1 MFRGRE
7 MVHQEYGRKLLD
19 RMAEEL
25 KEVAIIERTPLVE
38 GRNMIMI
45 MSPLNKKHAKGD
57 QHSNDRHPTQEVEM
71 TVTVPE
77 QEAAG
82 EELGAESGSNN
93 DHAED
98 TNP

>member
-1 MFRGRE
+1 
-7 MVHQEYGRKLLD
+7 VHQEYGRKLLD

-57 QHSNDRHPTQEVEM
+57 QHSNDRRPTQEVEL

-77 QEAAG
+77 QEPG
-82 EELGAESGSNN
+82 EDASAESGSTD